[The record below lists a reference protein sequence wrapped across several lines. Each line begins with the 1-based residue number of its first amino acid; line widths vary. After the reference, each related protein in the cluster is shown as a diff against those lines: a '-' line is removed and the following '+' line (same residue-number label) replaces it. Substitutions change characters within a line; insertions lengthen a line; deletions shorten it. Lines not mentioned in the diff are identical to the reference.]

1 MKLLV
6 LKEFNIDFRPLSKI
20 DIFYTGSTKNLA
32 ERKSIPS
39 KSIVDEEEHPP
50 KNQSQLYLSTIG
62 LPTVD
67 DYVDT
72 GFKAWVHKY
81 LNVSIWFRKLFNFV
95 EF

>member
-1 MKLLV
+1 MSEL
-6 LKEFNIDFRPLSKI
+6 NRPLSKI

-32 ERKSIPS
+32 KSVAS
-39 KSIVDEEEHPP
+39 KSIVGEEGHEP

-72 GFKAWVHKY
+72 GFKAWIHKY
-81 LNVSIWFRKLFNFV
+81 LNVSNNLFG
-95 EF
+95 